1 MIAAFIAALFIADA
15 IIFIYFQAKIV
26 KLFELLS
33 EQPEEKDTKEKIPI
47 EDQWKN
53 FLSYSGRGK

>member
-15 IIFIYFQAKIV
+15 IIFIYFQTKIV

-33 EQPEEKDTKEKIPI
+33 EQPEENDTKEKIPI
-47 EDQWKN
+47 EDQWKD